1 MKRTDEEARQQ
12 AGKTRGKKKEGEKE
26 DGFMNES
33 YESPRPV
40 TFVPSSPFLHHLA
53 FPVYMQY
60 VLNATR
66 ASAIIATSDSA
77 DVSITFLSVRVSKQ
91 ARVNERTIVA
101 GDPSLVP
108 PSRRRLQHPPF
119 VERGYRHPSHQSA
132 ATDCSWRNRFDPCKG
147 VCKRRDAFRP
157 LHA

>member
-1 MKRTDEEARQQ
+1 MKWTDEEERQQ
-12 AGKTRGKKKEGEKE
+12 ERREKKERGKE
-26 DGFMNES
+26 DGSMNES

-53 FPVYMQY
+53 FPIYMQY

-66 ASAIIATSDSA
+66 ASAIIAASDSA
-77 DVSITFLSVRVSKQ
+77 DVSITSLSVRVSKQ
-91 ARVNERTIVA
+91 ARVNERAIVA
-101 GDPSLVP
+101 SHPSLLP
-108 PSRRRLQHPPF
+108 PPRRRLQRPPF

-132 ATDCSWRNRFDPCKG
+132 LPPIAHGAIGLIHVKG
-147 VCKRRDAFRP
+147 YRRRACAFRL